1 VTHFSHTNNVTNKR
15 TCGFSINRFYKI
27 FPVVG
32 KRDPFSLKLKKPACY
47 GVKAITILQVDL
59 SFRLQENEN
68 ITGKWKRSS
77 LKVLKVS
84 KI

>member
-1 VTHFSHTNNVTNKR
+1 
-15 TCGFSINRFYKI
+15 
-27 FPVVG
+27 VG
-32 KRDPFSLKLKKPACY
+32 KDPFSLKLKKPACY